1 MKKIHFS
8 FSNFF
13 AFVIFGS
20 VFAFFWNKNDP
31 TINETYKN
39 ILLIIAGF
47 IFGSS
52 KSSQSKDDTIQ
63 SMQEDKTKANVIGDS
78 VDTQNITVS
87 SDTPL
92 NKEDK

>member
-1 MKKIHFS
+1 MKNFFKDHFK

-13 AFVIFGS
+13 AFVIF
-20 VFAFFWNKNDP
+20 VCIYVYFFNIRDA

-52 KSSQSKDDTIQ
+52 QSSQKKDETINALQ
-63 SMQEDKTKANVIGDS
+63 KDKPIVGDKVENQTVTIKSGTEDGEDKS
-78 VDTQNITVS
+78 
-87 SDTPL
+87 
-92 NKEDK
+92 